1 VKRNLEGL
9 GRRGTAL
16 RAYEAKTHLPELLER
31 VEHGEKILITR
42 RGTPV
47 ALLTQPPPKIGSVVH
62 QVVEDMLAYRNRQ
75 KRTTGALSIRQMI
88 EHGRKS

>member
-1 VKRNLEGL
+1 MTSVGS
-9 GRRGTAL
+9 
-16 RAYEAKTHLPELLER
+16 YEAKTHLPELLER

-47 ALLTQPPPKIGSVVH
+47 ALLTQPPQKVGRDVH

-75 KRTTGALSIRQMI
+75 NRSTGELSIRQMI
-88 EHGRKS
+88 EQGRRS